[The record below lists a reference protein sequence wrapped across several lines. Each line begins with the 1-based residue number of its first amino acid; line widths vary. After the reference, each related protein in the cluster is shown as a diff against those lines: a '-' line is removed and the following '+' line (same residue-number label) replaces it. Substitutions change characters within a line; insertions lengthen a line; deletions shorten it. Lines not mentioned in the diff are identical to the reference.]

1 MKIPQRDE
9 NEQTLALAQALA
21 DALRLSI
28 LQHLM
33 AGPASVSELLSLT
46 GEAQSKV
53 SNHLAILRERGLV
66 QARRE
71 GRQVVYQLADG
82 RVAQL
87 VESLTA
93 VGGGKATRSKQW
105 KSPQMVQART
115 CYDHLAGRFGVALFD
130 ALVVREAL
138 KATEPVAA
146 HGDVELGPA
155 AQEVFGKLDID
166 LATLRRERRR
176 FATACLDWTERRPH
190 LGGALG
196 AALWREC
203 VERGWIVKQPG
214 TRAVIVTGAGREALQ
229 AYLGVEVREEIT
241 QTQ

>member
-1 MKIPQRDE
+1 MKAPQRDE

-33 AGPASVSELLSLT
+33 SGPASVSELLSLT

-53 SNHLAILRERGLV
+53 SNHLALLRERGLV
-66 QARRE
+66 EARRE

-82 RVAQL
+82 RVGQL

-93 VGGGKATRSKQW
+93 LAGGKAAPPKQW

-130 ALVVREAL
+130 ALVAQDAL
-138 KATEPVAA
+138 KADESVAA
-146 HGDVELGPA
+146 HGNVELGAA
-155 AQEVFGKLDID
+155 AQEVFGNLGID
-166 LATLRRERRR
+166 LAALRRERRR

-196 AALWREC
+196 AALWTQC

-214 TRAVIVTGAGREALQ
+214 TRAVIVTEAGSKALRE
-229 AYLGVEVREEIT
+229 YLGVEVKEEAV
-241 QTQ
+241 QAQ